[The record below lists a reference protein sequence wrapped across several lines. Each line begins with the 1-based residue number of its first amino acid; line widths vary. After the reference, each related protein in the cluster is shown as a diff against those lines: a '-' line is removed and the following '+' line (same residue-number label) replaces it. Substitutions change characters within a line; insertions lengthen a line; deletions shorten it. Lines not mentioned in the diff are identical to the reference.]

1 MSDFKVNV
9 LKAVNNVT
17 KNMVVRKNEKWPPEC
32 AVIFHQPKRPHSSK

>member
-17 KNMVVRKNEKWPPEC
+17 KNMVVRKKWPPEC
-32 AVIFHQPKRPHSSK
+32 AVIFHQPKRPHNSK